1 MVRRSGRL
9 VLVSDVFW
17 SPARGRSDREEFIH
31 AEGSGGRSAGI
42 NTWILLGET
51 LGFWVGLR
59 SAGAVDGMMVQ
70 KSGVRGFPGG
80 RRGGLTAADER

>member
-17 SPARGRSDREEFIH
+17 SPARGGAGREEFIH

-42 NTWILLGET
+42 YT
-51 LGFWVGLR
+51 
-59 SAGAVDGMMVQ
+59 
-70 KSGVRGFPGG
+70 
-80 RRGGLTAADER
+80 

>member
-31 AEGSGGRSAGI
+31 AEGSGGRSAGRRHLHVDSARR
-42 NTWILLGET
+42 NAWLLGRAQ
-51 LGFWVGLR
+51 V
-59 SAGAVDGMMVQ
+59 
-70 KSGVRGFPGG
+70 SGGG
-80 RRGGLTAADER
+80 RRTRNDGAEKWSAWLSGRAED